1 LAFTLAL
8 RPAVSLWALNAEHVD
23 AMRAAREN
31 LGCFPGFALP
41 KEGSLLK
48 Q

>member
-1 LAFTLAL
+1 MPP
-8 RPAVSLWALNAEHVD
+8 RRDRVGSDVAEHVD

-31 LGCFPGFALP
+31 LRYFPGFALP

>member
-1 LAFTLAL
+1 LAQGQ
-8 RPAVSLWALNAEHVD
+8 AVSLWALNAEHVD

-31 LGCFPGFALP
+31 LRYFPGFALP

>member
-1 LAFTLAL
+1 
-8 RPAVSLWALNAEHVD
+8 VD

-31 LGCFPGFALP
+31 LRYFPGFALP